1 MLKSERFWTALWNR
15 NLQKMPKIVCAE
27 DDKMISTSLVEGFK
41 TAGFDVNPAFD
52 GEEAVAKIKEVKPD
66 IVLLDIMM
74 PKLDGIGVVWEMRS
88 DDELAKIPV
97 VMLTNLSDPA
107 TISKILEAG
116 VTDYLLKSEQSIDQ
130 IVDKVKEVL
139 ARGK

>member
-1 MLKSERFWTALWNR
+1 M
-15 NLQKMPKIVCAE
+15 AE
-27 DDKMISTSLVEGFK
+27 KLTESITFK
-41 TAGFDVNPAFD
+41 VTYEEKHDLEAIAKAEKTDVSKLSRAYMK
-52 GEEAVAKIKEVKPD
+52 AKIQEVKPD

-74 PKLDGIGVVWEMRS
+74 PKLDGIGVVWEMKS
-88 DDELAKIPV
+88 HEDIAHTPV

-130 IVDKVKEVL
+130 IVDKAKEVL
-139 ARGK
+139 ARSGK